1 MQDTF
6 LTYKTTLNFNG
17 NLEDINHT
25 QVFGILNV
33 TPDSFYDGGKHQ
45 GLENQLAQAELLI
58 AQGADFIDVGAY
70 SSRPG
75 ADDISEQEET
85 DRLLPII
92 EAIHAKFPN
101 QKISVDTFRS
111 KVAEAAVKAGACVIN
126 DISGGAL
133 DTDMYATAGKL
144 NVPYVA
150 MHMPGNPQTMQQHT
164 NYTHLMDEVILDLSI
179 KVDQMLAAGIV
190 DIIIDPGFGFGK
202 TVDQNYEMLKHL
214 NEFHMLGHPVLVGIS
229 RKSMIYKPL
238 NITPQEALNGT
249 TALHMLALQNGA
261 NFLRVHDVKAAKEA
275 IDLWQLYT
283 QQP

>member
-6 LTYKTTLNFNG
+6 LTYKTTLNLNG
-17 NLEDINHT
+17 YLEDINHP

-33 TPDSFYDGGKHQ
+33 TPDSFYDGGKHK
-45 GLENQLAQAELLI
+45 GVENQLAQAELLI

-75 ADDISEQEET
+75 ADDITEQEET

-92 EAIHAKFPN
+92 EAIHTKFPN
-101 QKISVDTFRS
+101 QRISVDTFRS
-111 KVAEAAVKAGACVIN
+111 KVAEVAVKAGACVVN

-133 DTDMYATAGKL
+133 DNDMYTTVEKL
-144 NVPYVA
+144 KVPYVA
-150 MHMPGNPQTMQQHT
+150 MHMPGNPQTMQQKA
-164 NYTHLMDEVILDLSI
+164 NYTHLMDDVILDLSKKI
-179 KVDQMLAAGIV
+179 DLMLAAGMV

-214 NEFHMLGHPVLVGIS
+214 REFHMLGHPILVGIS

-238 NITPQEALNGT
+238 DTTPQEALNGT

-275 IDLWQLYT
+275 IDLWQLYN